1 MERVMKGDL
10 RRWALAAAATLMIA
24 AGAMSG
30 AYGKTFKWA
39 NAGDVSSMDPYY
51 RNETFLLAFME
62 NIYEPLVRR
71 DRNLGLEPALAV
83 KWGQT
88 SPTTWFFDLRPGVKF
103 HDGTPFTADDVVFS
117 LDRANSGGSNMKSY
131 FTSVKAV
138 RKVNDL
144 RIEVETKYPDPLLAS
159 KWASNIL
166 IMSRA
171 WTEKNNAAVAADATK
186 NEENFATR
194 NAMGTGPFMLRE
206 RRAGEKT
213 VLTPNPHWWDK
224 QVHNLTEV
232 IFMPVPNPATRVAA
246 LRSGDIDMIYEVP
259 PQDVESLARDPNV
272 KVIEGPEI
280 RVVFLG
286 FDQER
291 DELVASSVK
300 GRNPFK
306 DRRVREAIYRSI
318 DVNAIRRVVMRGHA
332 YPAALLVTAGIN
344 GYVEALDKRPP
355 LLQPAEAKK
364 LLADAG
370 YPDGFEVRLDC
381 PNDRYVNDEKI
392 CQAVVSMLARIGIKV
407 NLAAQTRSLFFA
419 RLVRKPDNSPGD
431 VSFFLLAWSPSITY
445 DVHNVFEALL
455 HTPDKQTGKGAFNMG
470 GYSNKA
476 LDQLID
482 RIEQETD
489 KAKRDAMIVE
499 ATRIYTEDF
508 AYVPLHQ
515 QAVIWAARKN
525 IELFQP
531 ADNRFPLRF
540 VVVK

>member
-1 MERVMKGDL
+1 
-10 RRWALAAAATLMIA
+10 
-24 AGAMSG
+24 
-30 AYGKTFKWA
+30 
-39 NAGDVSSMDPYY
+39 
-51 RNETFLLAFME
+51 
-62 NIYEPLVRR
+62 
-71 DRNLGLEPALAV
+71 
-83 KWGQT
+83 
-88 SPTTWFFDLRPGVKF
+88 
-103 HDGTPFTADDVVFS
+103 
-117 LDRANSGGSNMKSY
+117 
-131 FTSVKAV
+131 
-138 RKVNDL
+138 
-144 RIEVETKYPDPLLAS
+144 
-159 KWASNIL
+159 
-166 IMSRA
+166 
-171 WTEKNNAAVAADATK
+171 
-186 NEENFATR
+186 
-194 NAMGTGPFMLRE
+194 
-206 RRAGEKT
+206 
-213 VLTPNPHWWDK
+213 
-224 QVHNLTEV
+224 
-232 IFMPVPNPATRVAA
+232 
-246 LRSGDIDMIYEVP
+246 
-259 PQDVESLARDPNV
+259 
-272 KVIEGPEI
+272 
-280 RVVFLG
+280 
-286 FDQER
+286 
-291 DELVASSVK
+291 
-300 GRNPFK
+300 
-306 DRRVREAIYRSI
+306 
-318 DVNAIRRVVMRGHA
+318 
-332 YPAALLVTAGIN
+332 
-344 GYVEALDKRPP
+344 VEALDKRPP